1 MKSDHR
7 KELKRSVF
15 HGTPYSLVAD
25 RECMSAQTQ
34 SRIRTD
40 KISGSCATNELSPY
54 GGMAN
59 GIILTLKNIENIAKS
74 YL

>member
-1 MKSDHR
+1 
-7 KELKRSVF
+7 
-15 HGTPYSLVAD
+15 
-25 RECMSAQTQ
+25 MSAQTQ

-59 GIILTLKNIENIAKS
+59 GIILTLKPNEEH
-74 YL
+74 